1 MKIKSTYLLF
11 LFKKKLL
18 IIMVR
23 SFIFLFC
30 TSLLSFTPS
39 NILSQNTKI
48 IINTDKVLTVDEIF
62 DLIMDQTDYTFIY
75 QIDMF
80 KDFPKVPL
88 KKGVIGTNQLLKK
101 SLVSEVFNF
110 EFTNSNTIVLKEKE
124 EEPVYVDV
132 QDQQKRIITG
142 TVTDIGNV
150 PLPGVNIIK
159 EGTSTGAQTDF
170 DGNYTINAN
179 KGDVLEFSYIGMK
192 TLKITVGDDDVINVI
207 LKEDAALLEEV
218 VVTALGI
225 RKERRKVGF
234 ATQEVAGEA
243 LTKAQPPSFVEGLT
257 GKVAGVIV
265 TNNSADFFSDPQIYL
280 RGERP
285 LIVVDGVP
293 QPNSDFW
300 NLSSDDI
307 ESITVL
313 KGAAASALYGSLG
326 KNGALQ
332 VTMKTGKGKQ
342 GTVITYN
349 TSNTFQTGF
358 LRIPHAQTEYGPG
371 NNGIYR
377 YGGGIAGGD
386 GLTLGGGQNDVDHS
400 IWGPKF
406 DGRLIE
412 QFDSPIDPE
421 TGYRIPTPWISR
433 GEDNLKN
440 FMDVGVVST
449 HNVTVQSNFERGY
462 FAISDTYRYSKAST
476 PGQRLDINTIRLAGH
491 LDISDKA
498 SVDGSLQFNHQNS
511 DNRIRGVYG
520 PTSPLYNLT
529 IWGGAHYDVRN
540 FRQVWQ
546 EGKEGI
552 AQNFVEKW
560 RFNNPYALAHAWK
573 RPWIKNDILTYL
585 KFNYKFSDNLNIH
598 VRSTLNSYDLTNNE
612 EISKDIYN
620 YDIPDRGGRF
630 RYNHT
635 RYFENN
641 TDFLLSYNQKFF
653 NGDFGIDATLGAN
666 QRYLKTVSE
675 SASTTQLIVPE
686 IFTLQNSVDPV
697 TPNSSTAYKGVYS
710 GYASFDLSYKNL
722 LFVGAT
728 ARIDKS
734 STLIKGNDSFFYPS
748 VYMSAVLSDAFEMP
762 DFISFLKVRTAY
774 ASVGD
779 DFGIF
784 EATNEFGTG
793 RWRNI
798 PTASY
803 PSRLENPDLR
813 PEFNASVEYGAEL
826 KLFNGRF
833 GIDFSYYENT
843 FGPQIFTQSF
853 SSASGYSG
861 ILQNGRKTE
870 TRGFDASISVVP
882 VRTDDFEW
890 SMLFN
895 VDKYTRYL
903 ISLPPLEDG
912 TIPEREGRTFVGGEL
927 NHYWWNTWDRTA
939 DGQLI
944 IGPNGLPVSTPA
956 IDLGNTQPDFTA
968 SFNNTIRY
976 KNWSM
981 NFLID
986 GRFGGITFDRYE
998 RDLWRSGS
1006 HPESV
1011 HPERDLSNIAFATGG
1026 DARTMLIPGM
1036 QVVSGDVTW
1045 DPDGNVIEDTREF
1058 VPNETKV
1065 NYQQWAQGYMG
1076 DWRSNI
1082 IEKTFAKLREASVT
1096 YTFPRKMLENTFIK
1110 AASISVVGRNLLYWT
1125 KDDTYGDLDTYTL
1138 STGDTN
1144 LQQPSQ
1150 RSFGFNVNLQF

>member
-1 MKIKSTYLLF
+1 MKNLCKHRHSFFDALKFDLKMKITTLLF
-11 LFKKKLL
+11 LITLL
-18 IIMVR
+18 QIQAN
-23 SFIFLFC
+23 
-30 TSLLSFTPS
+30 TY
-39 NILSQNTKI
+39 SQNTKI
-48 IINTDKVLTVDEIF
+48 TLDLDNVTLENVLNEIESLTEFKFFVDTNQINLNRVVSVRGEKERVSKILKRLFSNSPVTFKILDKQIVLNPIRGSNAKGSSN
-62 DLIMDQTDYTFIY
+62 
-75 QIDMF
+75 F
-80 KDFPKVPL
+80 KDTPQ
-88 KKGVIGTNQLLKK
+88 TQ
-101 SLVSEVFNF
+101 
-110 EFTNSNTIVLKEKE
+110 
-124 EEPVYVDV
+124 
-132 QDQQKRIITG
+132 ITG
-142 TVTDIGNV
+142 TVSNANL
-150 PLPGVNIIK
+150 PLAGATVIV
-159 EGTSTGAQTDF
+159 EGTSRGVQTDF
-170 DGNYTINAN
+170 DGNYTISATT
-179 KGDVLEFSYIGMK
+179 GEVLIFSYLGMLTQK
-192 TLKITVGDDDVINVI
+192 VTVADSTTINVDLI
-207 LKEDAALLEEV
+207 EDAAQLEEV

-225 RKERRKVGF
+225 RKEKRQVGF
-234 ATQEVAGEA
+234 ATQEVKGEA
-243 LTKAQPPSFVEGLT
+243 LAKVQPPSFVEGLT

-265 TNNSADFFSDPQIYL
+265 TNNSSDFFSDPQIYL

-300 NLSSDDI
+300 NLASDDI
-307 ESITVL
+307 ENITVL

-332 VTMKTGKGKQ
+332 ITMKTGKGKQ

-349 TSNTFQTGF
+349 SSNTFQAGF
-358 LRIPHAQTEYGPG
+358 LRIPRAQTEYGPG

-377 YGGGIAGGD
+377 YGGGFAGGD
-386 GLTLGGGQNDVDHS
+386 GLTQGGGQNDVDHS
-400 IWGPKF
+400 IWGPRF

-412 QFDSPIDPE
+412 QFDSPIDPV
-421 TGYRIPTPWISR
+421 TGYRIPTPWVSR

-440 FMDVGVVST
+440 FMEVGVVST
-449 HNVTVQSNFERGY
+449 HNVTVQSNFENGY

-491 LDISDKA
+491 LDISDKL

-529 IWGGAHYDVRN
+529 IWGGAHYDIRD

-552 AQNFVEKW
+552 SQNFVEKW

-585 KFNYKFSDNLNIH
+585 KFNYKFSDHLNMH

-612 EISKDIYN
+612 EISKDVYN

-641 TDFLLSYNQKFF
+641 TDFLLTYNQKFF
-653 NGDFGIDATLGAN
+653 NDDFGIDATLGAN
-666 QRYLKTVSE
+666 QRYLKRVDE
-675 SASTTQLIVPE
+675 SASTTQLIIPE
-686 IFTLQNSVDPV
+686 IFTLQNSVDQV
-697 TPNSSTAYKGVYS
+697 TPNSSTDYKGVYS
-710 GYASFDLSYKNL
+710 GYASFDLSYKNA

-748 VYMSAVLSDAFEMP
+748 IYMSAVLSDMISMP
-762 DFISFLKVRTAY
+762 EFVNFFKVRTAF

-784 EATNEFGTG
+784 EATNEFNTG

-803 PSRLENPDLR
+803 PSRLENPNLK
-813 PEFNASVEYGAEL
+813 PEFNSSVEYGAEL
-826 KLFNGRF
+826 KLFSGRF
-833 GIDFSYYENT
+833 GVDFSYYINT
-843 FGPQIFTQSF
+843 FGPQIFTQDF
-853 SSASGYSG
+853 SDASGYSG

-870 TRGFDASISVVP
+870 TRGFDASITIVP
-882 VRTDDFEW
+882 LRSDDFEW
-890 SMLFN
+890 SMLLN
-895 VDKYTRYL
+895 VDKYTRFL

-912 TIPEREGRTFVGGEL
+912 TIPEREGRVFVGGEL

-939 DGQLI
+939 DGQLVVDD
-944 IGPNGLPVSTPA
+944 NGLPISRPA
-956 IDLGNTQPDFTA
+956 TDLGNTQPDFTA
-968 SFNNTIRY
+968 SVNNTFRY

-981 NFLID
+981 NVLID
-986 GRFGGITFDRYE
+986 GRFGGVTFDRYE

-1006 HPESV
+1006 HPESI
-1011 HPERDLSNIAFATGG
+1011 HPERDLTNIAFATGG
-1026 DARTMLIPGM
+1026 DPRTMLVPGVR
-1036 QVVSGDVTW
+1036 VVSGDVTY
-1045 DPDGNVIEDTREF
+1045 DTEGQIIEDTRTF
-1058 VPNETKV
+1058 ETNTTMI
-1065 NYQQWAQGYMG
+1065 NYQQWAQRYKG

-1082 IEKTFAKLREASVT
+1082 IEKTFAKLREASIT
-1096 YTFPRKMLENTFIK
+1096 YTFPRKILENTFIK
-1110 AASISVVGRNLLYWT
+1110 SASISLVGRNLLYWT

-1138 STGDTN
+1138 ATGDTN

-1150 RSFGFNVNLQF
+1150 RSVGFNVNLQF